1 MSDYEPSWHRSP
13 SLAEIQAT
21 RRATPKH
28 QIVPNVITKE
38 ARRQAK
44 KQNADTFRK
53 AVWARDKG
61 ICRATGV
68 KLAKSGTTDPHTLG
82 EVDHSIPRSL
92 APDRIYDVT
101 NGLLISKFL
110 NRLRKVVCAEA
121 PEHLMFDYSGPDDR
135 GLPQTFTWRDR
146 TGRITKQRVG

>member
-1 MSDYEPSWHRSP
+1 MSDYIPSWRREP
-13 SLAEIQAT
+13 SLADRQAD
-21 RRATPKH
+21 RYATAKH
-28 QIVPNVITKE
+28 AIVPNVITKE
-38 ARRQAK
+38 ERRQAK
-44 KQNADTFRK
+44 KQNGETFRK

-92 APDRIYDVT
+92 APERVYDVT

-110 NRLRKVVCAEA
+110 NRLRKVACPED
-121 PEHLMFDYSGPDDR
+121 PEHRMFEYSGPDDR
-135 GLPQTFTWRDR
+135 GLPQVFVWRDR
-146 TGRITKQRVG
+146 TGRITKQVVG